1 MKAAARPVRT
11 SWLAAEVAL
20 VTAAYIAVAHLAV
33 ASVDAAPALPDYL
46 SAREAAVGGVF
57 LVGAI
62 AQLLFV
68 IAAAAVS
75 MPGFREAIRSSWRA
89 APGEAWFI
97 ALAAGAIQCATIA
110 LFFIPEPAQ
119 IFELSARN
127 GLLSVLAVT
136 DGWSQEVV
144 FRGYVLLRLAK
155 AGLPVWLQVALSGAA
170 FAAIHVGYIGSD
182 ELGVIWPRVGTA
194 TLGGVL
200 ALSVIRGKGSLL
212 PAVTAHALVILI
224 VQPWLAL
231 AT

>member
-1 MKAAARPVRT
+1 MSASAPPVRT
-11 SWLAAEVAL
+11 TWLVAEVAL
-20 VTAAYIAVAHLAV
+20 VTAVYIAVSRFAI

-68 IAAAAVS
+68 IAAAAAS
-75 MPGFREAIRSSWRA
+75 MPGFREAIRNSWRA

-110 LFFIPEPAQ
+110 LFFIPEPTQ
-119 IFELSARN
+119 IFEMSARN
-127 GLLSVLAVT
+127 GLLSALAII

-144 FRGYVLLRLAK
+144 FRGYMLLRLAK
-155 AGLPVWLQVALSGAA
+155 AGLPVWLQIAASGAA
-170 FAAIHVGYIGSD
+170 FAAIHVGYIGSHG
-182 ELGVIWPRVGTA
+182 LGVVWPLLGTA
-194 TLGGVL
+194 TLGAVL
-200 ALSVIRGKGSLL
+200 ALSVVRGKGSLL
-212 PAVTAHALVILI
+212 PAVTAHTLIILI

>member
-1 MKAAARPVRT
+1 MSATARAVRPT
-11 SWLAAEVAL
+11 WLAVEVAL
-20 VTAAYIAVAHLAV
+20 VTAAYIAVARLAI

-57 LVGAI
+57 LVGAV

-68 IAAAAVS
+68 IAAAASV
-75 MPGFREAIRSSWRA
+75 PGFREAIRSSWRA
-89 APGEAWFI
+89 APGDAWFI
-97 ALAAGAIQCATIA
+97 ALAAGAIQCVTIA

-127 GLLSVLAVT
+127 GLLSALAVT
-136 DGWSQEVV
+136 DGWSQEVM
-144 FRGYVLLRLAK
+144 FRGYLLLRLAK
-155 AGLPVWLQVALSGAA
+155 AGLPVWLQIAASGVA

-182 ELGVIWPRVGTA
+182 GLGVVWPVVGTA
-194 TLGGVL
+194 TLGAVL

-212 PAVTAHALVILI
+212 PAITAHALVILI

>member
-1 MKAAARPVRT
+1 MT
-11 SWLAAEVAL
+11 WLAVEVAV
-20 VTAAYIAVAHLAV
+20 VTAAYIAVTRLAV
-33 ASVDAAPALPDYL
+33 ASAGAAPALPAFL

-57 LVGAI
+57 LVGAV

-68 IAAAAVS
+68 IAAAAAG

-127 GLLSVLAVT
+127 GLLSLLAIT

-155 AGLPVWLQVALSGAA
+155 AGLPVWLQVAASGAA

-182 ELGVIWPRVGTA
+182 GLGVIWPLVGTA
-194 TLGGVL
+194 TLGAVL

-212 PAVTAHALVILI
+212 PAVTAHALIILI